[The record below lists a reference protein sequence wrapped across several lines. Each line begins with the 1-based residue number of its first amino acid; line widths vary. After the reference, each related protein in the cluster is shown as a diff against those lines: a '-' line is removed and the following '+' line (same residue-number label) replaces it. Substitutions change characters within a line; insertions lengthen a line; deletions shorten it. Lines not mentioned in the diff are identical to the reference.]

1 MKSCIVI
8 HIDKLLQYIGYRY
21 SEVDDDRCVLWG
33 DVLKNDYGDS
43 ALDACCYCNGGL
55 VGNNMFPSIV
65 PSTFLPYSSVPS
77 AMSSNTY
84 YDSLKAIY
92 EATNGNVWVSDTN
105 WISES
110 PLCSWYGLSCD
121 EKERLTLMNLSNNG
135 LEGYL
140 PSSIG
145 SLTHLTYLGLKRNTL
160 YGTLPSEIGYL

>member
-8 HIDKLLQYIGYRY
+8 HIDELLQCIGYRY

-65 PSTFLPYSSVPS
+65 PTTFLPYSSVPS

-145 SLTHLTYLGLKRNTL
+145 SLTHLTYLGLERNTL